1 VNSIF
6 RIILIFSTI
15 TNCSFTPNLKFWS
28 KDKISTE
35 KQENITNIF
44 ESEKSLDTEFNSN
57 LNLKFNSITTNKEVF
72 KNLNNNNGRSN
83 FNSNLQNILK
93 YKFSKIENFHQY
105 ESEIIFYKNNIIFF
119 ENKGSI
125 IQFNDELKLIWKKNY
140 YTKSEQKQQPI
151 LSFANNDTFLIV
163 ADNINKFYAV
173 NINTGELLWSKKNK
187 SPFNSQIKIYK
198 DKFFIVDFNNILR
211 AYSIKNGEE
220 IWTVKTENTLI
231 RSQKKLSIVITD
243 NKIYFN
249 NSVGDINCI
258 DIKTGELIWQKPTQ
272 NDLIFEEQFSLK
284 TSDIIADSDSLY
296 FSNNRNQF
304 FSINLKNGIINWKQ
318 KINSSLRPTLIDNY
332 IVTVTKEGYL
342 IIIEKKSGNIIRI
355 TDIFKN
361 IKPKIRSKI
370 HPTGFIVGKNS
381 IYLTTSHGR
390 LLIIDLAKGKLKNII
405 KIDNKNIYRP
415 SFLNQRLYVLT
426 DNSIIIL
433 N

>member
-1 VNSIF
+1 VNSIL
-6 RIILIFSTI
+6 RIILVFVTI
-15 TNCSFTPNLKFWS
+15 TNCSFTPNVKFWS
-28 KDKISTE
+28 KDKISIE
-35 KQENITNIF
+35 KQENVIKIF
-44 ESEKSLDTEFNSN
+44 ESEKSLNEEFNSE
-57 LNLKFNSITTNKEVF
+57 LKLKFNSITLNKKDF

-83 FNSNLQNILK
+83 FDSNLQNISK
-93 YKFSKIENFHQY
+93 YKFSKIENFYQY
-105 ESEIIFYKNNIIFF
+105 EPEVIFNKDNIIFF
-119 ENKGSI
+119 ENNGSL
-125 IQFNDELKLIWKKNY
+125 IQFDNESKIIWKKNY
-140 YTKSEQKQQPI
+140 YSKLEQKQRPI
-151 LSFANNDTFLIV
+151 LSFANNDFFLIV

-187 SPFNSQIKIYK
+187 SPFNSQIKIYE
-198 DKFFIVDFNNILR
+198 DKFFVIDFNNILR
-211 AYSIKNGEE
+211 AYSLRNGEE
-220 IWTVKTENTLI
+220 IWTVKTENSFI
-231 RSQKKLSIVITD
+231 RSQKKLSIVIVD
-243 NKIYFN
+243 KKIYFN

-258 DIKTGELIWQKPTQ
+258 DIETGELIWQKPTQ
-272 NDLIFEEQFSLK
+272 NNLIYEEQFSLK
-284 TSDIIADSDSLY
+284 TSDIIADNNSLY